1 MIATLVNCAA
11 VLVGSLLGLLFHK
24 RITEKFK
31 QVIYIGVGM
40 ISIVIGIM
48 MSLETERILFVA
60 LSLVIGGV
68 LGTWWNVEGGVLR
81 VGEALERL
89 LIRKSD
95 KGSGNFTHGFLN
107 ASILFCIGAMTIVG
121 SFKAG
126 AEGSYDLIFTKSVM
140 DGAMAVLLT
149 AAMGIGVV
157 FSILTILVYQGG
169 LTLLAVLLAPHIS
182 PLVLSELS
190 GTGGILIIMIGL
202 NLLSLKEI
210 KTGNFL
216 PSLAVILAF
225 TLLEPVVLSLT

>member
-11 VLVGSLLGLLFHK
+11 VLVGSLIGLLFHK

-31 QVIYIGVGM
+31 QVIYTGVGM

-48 MSLETERILFVA
+48 MSLETDRILFVA

-81 VGEALERL
+81 VGNALERL
-89 LIRKSD
+89 LVGKSD
-95 KGSGNFTHGFLN
+95 KDSRNFALGFLN
-107 ASILFCIGAMTIVG
+107 ASILFCVGAITIVG

-169 LTLLAVLLAPHIS
+169 LTLLAGLLAPYIS

-216 PSLAVILAF
+216 PSLAVILVF
-225 TLLEPVVLSLT
+225 TLLEPVVLSLM